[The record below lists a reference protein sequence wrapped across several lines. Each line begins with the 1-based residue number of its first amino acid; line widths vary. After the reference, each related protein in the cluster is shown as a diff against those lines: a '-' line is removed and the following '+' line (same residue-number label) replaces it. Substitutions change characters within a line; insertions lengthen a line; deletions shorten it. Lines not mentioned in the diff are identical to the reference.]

1 MNDLRLNDQR
11 MTSLEIAEVT
21 GKRHSDLMRAIRNM
35 EPAWQKTCGRKFAF
49 TSRTI
54 IQPNGGTRDEP
65 FYSLTKTECLCI
77 ATKFNDVARA
87 QLVLRW
93 EELEKERTRQKS
105 VRHLLVED
113 SDVMGEAESIVGRRL
128 NSCNQKSEDCITT
141 RDIAEQYGMDARDL
155 NSFLKDQGIQR
166 WKKGQFRLTPEYEG
180 RGLAENRLFVY
191 YSKDGKQKER
201 TYLVWTK
208 KGEEMIK
215 QLIPTPS
222 PSRGEGRLESPS
234 SDSCACIHY

>member
-65 FYSLTKTECLCI
+65 FYSLTKTECLYI

-93 EELEKERTRQKS
+93 EELEKERIRQKS

-113 SDVMGEAESIVGRRL
+113 SDVMGEAENIVGRRL

-166 WKKGQFRLTPEYEG
+166 WKRGQFRLTPEYEG
-180 RGLAENRLFVY
+180 RGLAEDRLFVY

-208 KGEEMIK
+208 KGAEMISNILK
-215 QLIPTPS
+215 N
-222 PSRGEGRLESPS
+222 
-234 SDSCACIHY
+234 